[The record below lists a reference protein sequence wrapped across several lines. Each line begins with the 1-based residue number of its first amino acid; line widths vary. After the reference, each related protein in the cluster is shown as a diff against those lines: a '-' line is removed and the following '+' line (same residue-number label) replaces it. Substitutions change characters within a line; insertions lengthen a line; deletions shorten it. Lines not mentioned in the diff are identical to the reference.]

1 MTHQIYSIDDYL
13 HKTSELA
20 KKNKSKK
27 VILFFTMMLALLSL
41 GFGIITSSEI
51 KEKPVAEANATIIP
65 ISEENPKKFGKVF
78 LAFDHEELNGIED
91 IDAYLNGEFK
101 QESKVEEEDQV
112 YPEDD
117 WTDEGVRNQ
126 IVIKGNYYAGQ

>member
-1 MTHQIYSIDDYL
+1 MTHQIYPIDDYL

-20 KKNKSKK
+20 QKNKSKK
-27 VILFFTMMLALLSL
+27 VILFFTMILAMLSL
-41 GFGIITSSEI
+41 GFGIITSSDI
-51 KEKPVAEANATIIP
+51 NNKANKEPNAEVFPV
-65 ISEENPKKFGKVF
+65 SEENPVKFGKVF

-91 IDAYLNGEFK
+91 IEAFLNE
-101 QESKVEEEDQV
+101 EVEHDKVEENEDT